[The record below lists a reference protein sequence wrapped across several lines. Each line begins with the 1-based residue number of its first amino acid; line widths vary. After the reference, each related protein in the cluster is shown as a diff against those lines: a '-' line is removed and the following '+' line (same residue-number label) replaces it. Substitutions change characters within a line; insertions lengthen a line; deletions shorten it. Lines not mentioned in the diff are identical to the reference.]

1 MDFDNKVFN
10 EFLIER
16 WRFWRRGRRSRRQ
29 RRRLRL
35 NIFLKSEKRSSSAH
49 GHN

>member
-1 MDFDNKVFN
+1 MAFDDKVFD
-10 EFLIER
+10 ELLIER
-16 WRFWRRGRRSRRQ
+16 WRFWRRGRRSRWH

-49 GHN
+49 RHD